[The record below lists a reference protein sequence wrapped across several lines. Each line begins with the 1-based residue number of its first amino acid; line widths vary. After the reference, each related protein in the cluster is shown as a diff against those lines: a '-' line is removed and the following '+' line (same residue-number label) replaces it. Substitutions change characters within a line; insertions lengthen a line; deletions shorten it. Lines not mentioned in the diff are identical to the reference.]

1 VSVVQVK
8 IGALAAHSLSA
19 SDDPDAERLS
29 LLVPRAIRFYFE
41 ERDGGE
47 PGWRYPSFLDPGGG
61 GKDGG
66 GREVSIP
73 DELWQQLRA
82 EAERQEV
89 SPENLLQHAAF
100 YYGAARDEGRLT
112 QRIAEE
118 LSREEEGG
126 R

>member
-1 VSVVQVK
+1 M
-8 IGALAAHSLSA
+8 HSLAA
-19 SDDPDAERLS
+19 SDDPGPERLAQ
-29 LLVPRAIRFYFE
+29 LAPRAVRFYFE
-41 ERDGGE
+41 ERDRADGE
-47 PGWRYPSFLDPGGG
+47 QPGWRYPAFLERPPLDS
-61 GKDGG
+61 D

-73 DELWQQLRA
+73 DDLWQQLQA

-89 SPENLLQHAAF
+89 SPEDLLQHAAF